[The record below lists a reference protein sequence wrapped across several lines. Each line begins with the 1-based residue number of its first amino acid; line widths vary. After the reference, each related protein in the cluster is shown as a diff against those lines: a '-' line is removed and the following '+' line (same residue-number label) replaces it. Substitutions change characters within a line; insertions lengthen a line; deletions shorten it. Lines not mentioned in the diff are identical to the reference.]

1 MNQIKSRTLALMS
14 TVILTLGSITVS
26 GLADAGPS
34 QMPLFLGGGQPLVLL
49 TMSRDHKLYYE
60 AYNDASDIN
69 GDGILDVGFKPTI
82 NYYGY
87 FDSSKCYD
95 WSGTSERFVPSSVTT
110 DKTDKKCSGKWSGN
124 FLNYI
129 TMTRM
134 DSMRK
139 VLYGGYRST
148 DGDAVTV
155 LERSYIPQDA
165 HSWGKEYES
174 EVRDGYKITD
184 YTPLSQPSVGTRH
197 LFANTTLLSPPTGK
211 EGPLMR
217 VLTNSPYRIWEWV
230 SIERPVAGTKCVH
243 GSSGP
248 DCTATSG
255 GTFVTVPASTSHGL
269 SAMTQATYKTSGSSP
284 SDAAGFA
291 TLQTAYENITNK
303 CGSQTAST
311 IDGSGNPF
319 SGTNGCSSDNYM
331 TIFSGKLNVA
341 AAGTYELS
349 IDGDDAIDLTI
360 DGNVQV
366 GWYGGHGKCDCD
378 THSVSVYLSAGEHT
392 IRFRHHEQTGG
403 DNYYLRWR
411 NTATSAMTDYKV
423 RVEVC
428 NASVGLESDCKGYP
442 NGAATPTVYR
452 PTGLLHEFGEDHT
465 MAFGLLSGSYTN
477 NLQGGV
483 LRRNISNFGS
493 EVDSTTGKF
502 NTGVDGIVKTLN
514 AFAISGF
521 GGSYEYS
528 CGWKTDGPLN
538 NGNCNMWGNPVAE
551 MMYEGLR
558 YLAGKSGA
566 TSEFGYSGAT
576 DGGITLPNP
585 SWLNPYRSTS
595 GGYGWCSKP
604 FQMVISDINPS
615 YDSDQVPGSA
625 FSSFSGDLTG
635 LNASSLGQTIWDG
648 EKTEP
653 TNVFIGQSGST
664 YDGAPTAK
672 TVSSFGNIR
681 GLAPEEPTKQGS
693 YYAASVAYFGNIN
706 KITNP
711 DGLTATELATKQQNV
726 QTFSVALASPLPRI
740 EIPIAALN
748 KTITLVPFAKSVG
761 GSGISATTGAFQPT
775 NQIVDFYV
783 DTIRNVSGFPTD
795 AAVNGGRPYYKFRI
809 NYEDVEQGADH
820 DMDAI
825 VEYTISLAADNTVL
839 VQLDSTYAAGG
850 IIQHMG
856 YVVSGSTTDGT
867 YLVVRDKDTA
877 EGSDP
882 DYFLDTPNTLGTYLP
897 LTSSRSFAAGTGTSA
912 SFIKHDP
919 LWYAAKWGGFTDIAQ
934 EQEIDGE
941 KVYVYDKKPLAIT
954 EWDRKSTDGTLT
966 ADGTPDNYYLVTN
979 AGTLKDQ
986 LRAAFSEIAER
997 VSSASAVAQNST
1009 RLDTDSLI
1017 FQARFNTQDWTGQL
1031 RAFEVSNK
1039 GNVDVNSPVWD
1050 AAQKMP
1056 AHNARNLYTWDSAN
1070 FVGNVFDIGSGGL
1083 TAAQISTIGINSL
1096 STSDQA
1102 KFVAYLRGDASN
1114 EQKKT
1119 DGIFRNRS
1127 VSLGDIVNSDPV
1139 YVYAEDFGYE
1149 RLPEATGSTPNS
1161 YAQFR
1166 DVTKAAR
1173 RKMLYVSSNDGFVHG
1188 FDASEGA
1195 AGGVERFAFVPAAT
1209 HSQLKKLAL
1218 PGYTHQYYVD
1228 GPLFAGDAYFGS
1240 SEGWKTVLLGTTGA
1254 APNKSVFALD
1264 ITNPDAFSAS
1274 KVMWEFTHADLGY
1287 PMGQPAIAR
1296 MPNGRW
1302 AAVFGNGYES
1312 TAGKAKLFIVYL
1324 DAGLAGDQWNAGTD
1338 FCVLAPDD
1346 TVSNNGLSTP
1356 SLLDSN
1362 GDGIIDAIYAGDLQG
1377 NVWKFAIDGSGTGS
1391 TENCPTVKWKKDK
1404 LVFQTPLVTCRTKSV
1419 TGVVSTCSS
1428 PTTKRQPITAPIEI
1442 SSSQSGQA
1450 GGVMLFFG
1458 TGMYYQASDVND
1470 MTQQAFYGIWD
1481 DNGNSAVTEAQLV
1494 QQTIDTEG
1502 AISVVDQSTNQSVA
1516 YDYRLTSQNPVD
1528 YALKKGWFLN
1538 LLKPNPSAAAPEY
1551 KGERVVTVPL
1561 LRGGRVIF
1569 TTLIPS
1575 TDPCAFGGESWIMET
1590 DLATGA
1596 SPASPVFDL
1605 NGDGSFGS
1613 GDKAAGSVV
1622 SGIKS
1627 SEGVIKTPAVI
1638 SAGSKE
1644 YKLSSGTSGN
1654 IVKITERGSQS
1665 IRRTSWRQ
1673 IQ

>member
-1 MNQIKSRTLALMS
+1 
-14 TVILTLGSITVS
+14 
-26 GLADAGPS
+26 
-34 QMPLFLGGGQPLVLL
+34 
-49 TMSRDHKLYYE
+49 
-60 AYNDASDIN
+60 
-69 GDGILDVGFKPTI
+69 
-82 NYYGY
+82 
-87 FDSSKCYD
+87 
-95 WSGTSERFVPSSVTT
+95 
-110 DKTDKKCSGKWSGN
+110 
-124 FLNYI
+124 
-129 TMTRM
+129 
-134 DSMRK
+134 
-139 VLYGGYRST
+139 
-148 DGDAVTV
+148 
-155 LERSYIPQDA
+155 
-165 HSWGKEYES
+165 
-174 EVRDGYKITD
+174 
-184 YTPLSQPSVGTRH
+184 
-197 LFANTTLLSPPTGK
+197 
-211 EGPLMR
+211 
-217 VLTNSPYRIWEWV
+217 
-230 SIERPVAGTKCVH
+230 
-243 GSSGP
+243 
-248 DCTATSG
+248 
-255 GTFVTVPASTSHGL
+255 
-269 SAMTQATYKTSGSSP
+269 
-284 SDAAGFA
+284 
-291 TLQTAYENITNK
+291 
-303 CGSQTAST
+303 
-311 IDGSGNPF
+311 
-319 SGTNGCSSDNYM
+319 
-331 TIFSGKLNVA
+331 
-341 AAGTYELS
+341 
-349 IDGDDAIDLTI
+349 
-360 DGNVQV
+360 
-366 GWYGGHGKCDCD
+366 
-378 THSVSVYLSAGEHT
+378 
-392 IRFRHHEQTGG
+392 
-403 DNYYLRWR
+403 
-411 NTATSAMTDYKV
+411 MTDYKV

-442 NGAATPTVYR
+442 NGSATPTVYR

-483 LRRNISNFGS
+483 LRRNISNFGT

-502 NTGVDGIVKTLN
+502 NTSVDGIVKTLN

-521 GGSYEYS
+521 GGNYEYS

-538 NGNCNMWGNPVAE
+538 NGNCSMWGNPVAE

-558 YLAGKSGA
+558 YLAGKSAA
-566 TSEFGYSGAT
+566 TTEFGYSGST
-576 DGGITLPNP
+576 DGGITLPNA

-635 LNASSLGQTIWDG
+635 LNASSFGQTIWDG
-648 EKTEP
+648 EAEP
-653 TNVFIGQSGST
+653 TNVFIGQSGTGTGS

-693 YYAASVAYFGNIN
+693 YYAASVAYYGNIN

-711 DGLTATELATKQQNV
+711 DGLSATELASKQQNV

-850 IIQHMG
+850 IIQHIG

-867 YLVVRDKDTA
+867 YLAVRDSDTA
-877 EGSDP
+877 AGSDP
-882 DYFLDTPNTLGTYLP
+882 DYFLDTPNTPSVALP
-897 LTSSRSFAAGTGTSA
+897 LTNSRTFTAGTGTSA
-912 SFIKHDP
+912 TFIKHDP

-934 EQEIDGE
+934 EVSGA
-941 KVYVYDKKPLAIT
+941 KVYDKKPLAVA
-954 EWDRKSTDGTLT
+954 EWDRKSTNGTLT

-1031 RAFEVSNK
+1031 RAFEVTTT

-1056 AHNARNLYTWDSAN
+1056 VHTARKLYTWDKVAFS
-1070 FVGNVFDIGSGGL
+1070 GNIFDVGSGGL
-1083 TAAQISTIGINSL
+1083 NSAQISNMGISSL
-1096 STSDQA
+1096 SSASQA
-1102 KFVAYLRGDASN
+1102 KFVSYLRGDPSN
-1114 EQKKT
+1114 EQKNGGT
-1119 DGIFRNRS
+1119 YRNRS

-1149 RLPEATGSTPNS
+1149 LLPEATVSTPNS

-1188 FDASEGA
+1188 FDASQGTS
-1195 AGGVERFAFVPAAT
+1195 GGVEQFAFVPAAA
-1209 HSQLKKLAL
+1209 HSQLPKLAL
-1218 PGYTHQYYVD
+1218 PGYSHQYFVD
-1228 GPLFAGDAYFGS
+1228 GPLFAGDAYFS
-1240 SEGWKTVLLGTTGA
+1240 SSANWKTVLLGTTGA
-1254 APNKSVFALD
+1254 APNKAVFALD
-1264 ITNPDAFSAS
+1264 VTNPDTFSAAN
-1274 KVMWEFTHADLGY
+1274 VMWEFTHSDLGY

-1312 TAGKAKLFIVYL
+1312 SAGKAKLFIVYL
-1324 DAGLAGDQWNAGTD
+1324 DANLTDGQWTADTD

-1346 TVSNNGLSTP
+1346 TVANNGLSTP

-1362 GDGIIDAIYAGDLQG
+1362 GDGVVDAIYAGDLQG
-1377 NVWKFAIDGSGTGS
+1377 NVWKFAIDASGTGS
-1391 TENCPTVKWKKDK
+1391 TDNCPSAKWKKDK
-1404 LVFQTPLVTCRTKSV
+1404 LVFQTPSVTCRTKSV
-1419 TGVVSTCSS
+1419 TGVISTCSS
-1428 PTTKRQPITAPIEI
+1428 PTTKRQPISAPIEV
-1442 SSSQSGQA
+1442 SSAQSGQA

-1481 DNGNSAVTEAQLV
+1481 DNGNSAVTQAQLV
-1494 QQTIDTEG
+1494 QQTIDTEST
-1502 AISVVDQSTNQSVA
+1502 ISVVDQTTSQTVTF
-1516 YDYRLTSQNPVD
+1516 DYRLTSQNPVD
-1528 YALKKGWFLN
+1528 YASKKGWFMN
-1538 LLKPNPSAAAPEY
+1538 LLKPNPSASVPEY
-1551 KGERVVTVPL
+1551 QGERVVTLPL

-1575 TDPCAFGGESWIMET
+1575 TDPCAFGGNSWIMEM
-1590 DLATGA
+1590 DLATGV

-1605 NGDGSFGS
+1605 NGDGAFGS
-1613 GDKAAGSVV
+1613 ADKAGGGVV